1 MKYIKVTWHHSHP
14 TEPVLLYSELDESR
28 FEQRKVEVFADG
40 RWGYA
45 SFSESVGTTR
55 LGEAPV
61 PSLAEIAADPQF
73 SSEEIG
79 KDEFETVLANLRRN

>member
-1 MKYIKVTWHHSHP
+1 MKYIKVTWIHSHP
-14 TEPVLLYSELDESR
+14 NEPVFLYSELDESR
-28 FEQRKVEVFADG
+28 FEQRKVEIFADG

-45 SFSESVGTTR
+45 SSSESLGTTR

-73 SSEEIG
+73 SSEEIS
-79 KDEFETVLANLRRN
+79 KEEFEAVLASLRSE